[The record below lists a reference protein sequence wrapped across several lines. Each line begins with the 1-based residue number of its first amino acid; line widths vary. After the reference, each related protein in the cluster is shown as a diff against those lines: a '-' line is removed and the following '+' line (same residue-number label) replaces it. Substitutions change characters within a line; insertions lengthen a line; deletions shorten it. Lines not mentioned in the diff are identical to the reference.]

1 MREIVNTAQNL
12 ITVINSTLQ
21 SPRLTSLQV
30 NQTRGQHISHPQ
42 PSPQTSVQQE
52 MIRSFPGV
60 FQKGLKGKSK
70 FVPMKRK
77 APKTVVMS
85 FYLLPRMTTKTPKG
99 SDEFKLIE
107 AGLGKRSLKV
117 NDNIS
122 HAELS
127 EMLCLEFPKMQ
138 GLDGGWLLYKAMGG
152 SGQRP
157 LTVIAPESE
166 GYTGALV
173 QTASNCGKSVLYIVP
188 LQLEIDM
195 TPLPLNSKEFDK
207 MPKAHCSRCNEQ
219 MPLQLLAIHVNSCS
233 SASYSDSEESITV
246 ESDAAEGVHAEGVH
260 DEGSKELL
268 NCDSDVEFVPPV
280 LNAEPSKKSEYA
292 PCPICQEPF
301 PLYFLEVHAST
312 CGERPVENQG
322 TLDVERNEPH
332 SLDDILQNLAEQV
345 DNSQT
350 FSVCVTRSN
359 FFHRAIQQWKRQK
372 KSTPKCSLKVC
383 FVGEAGIDTGAI
395 KKEFLTD
402 LMNGIEL
409 RYFEPGPDNKGKNP
423 IYSIS
428 ALEESYFRSFGE
440 IIACSLAQGG
450 PAPDFMRN
458 WCYTYLATGDFD
470 RVVLTPEDVTDV
482 ETIELIEKVRIATD
496 DELRS
501 LTDNLL
507 SCGYTGLIKTDRK
520 DPIIR
525 TIILNSLARV
535 LPMLE
540 QMRKGLQL
548 YNLPDVMEQH
558 MDLCRPLFVPLQDN
572 KPDAN
577 FLMASCKPD
586 FSEKGTSRHNLEQS
600 ILNYFQ
606 DFLQELEDDDAVPK
620 HFDETEDSD
629 TEVVSNTK
637 TLTVPGV
644 LQWLTG
650 QAHKPVLPSERNN
663 FEIHVKFNHVCQ
675 QEAHTICF
683 PIVSACTKTIT
694 FPMAHMSSYSEFK
707 HVLTLALRFGNVFG
721 RV

>member
-332 SLDDILQNLAEQV
+332 
-345 DNSQT
+345 
-350 FSVCVTRSN
+350 
-359 FFHRAIQQWKRQK
+359 RQK

>member
-1 MREIVNTAQNL
+1 
-12 ITVINSTLQ
+12 
-21 SPRLTSLQV
+21 
-30 NQTRGQHISHPQ
+30 
-42 PSPQTSVQQE
+42 
-52 MIRSFPGV
+52 
-60 FQKGLKGKSK
+60 
-70 FVPMKRK
+70 
-77 APKTVVMS
+77 
-85 FYLLPRMTTKTPKG
+85 
-99 SDEFKLIE
+99 
-107 AGLGKRSLKV
+107 
-117 NDNIS
+117 
-122 HAELS
+122 
-127 EMLCLEFPKMQ
+127 
-138 GLDGGWLLYKAMGG
+138 
-152 SGQRP
+152 
-157 LTVIAPESE
+157 
-166 GYTGALV
+166 
-173 QTASNCGKSVLYIVP
+173 
-188 LQLEIDM
+188 
-195 TPLPLNSKEFDK
+195 
-207 MPKAHCSRCNEQ
+207 

-233 SASYSDSEESITV
+233 SVSFSDSDESITV
-246 ESDAAEGVHAEGVH
+246 DAAEGVH
-260 DEGSKELL
+260 DEGSKELF

-292 PCPICQEPF
+292 SCPICQAPY
-301 PLYFLEVHAST
+301 PLDVLEVHAST
-312 CGERPVENQG
+312 CGERHEENQR
-322 TLDVERNEPH
+322 TLDVEKNEPK

-359 FFHRAIQQWKRQK
+359 FFHRALQQWKRQK

-470 RVVLTPEDVTDV
+470 CLVVTSEDVTDV
-482 ETIELIEKVRIATD
+482 ETIELIEKVRIATN
-496 DELRS
+496 DELRG
-501 LTDNLL
+501 LTDDLL

-520 DPIIR
+520 DLIIR
-525 TIILNSLARV
+525 TIILHSLARV
-535 LPMLE
+535 LPMLD

-586 FSEKGTSRHNLEQS
+586 LSEKGTSRHNLEQS

-606 DFLQELEDDDAVPK
+606 DFLQELEDV
-620 HFDETEDSD
+620 D

-637 TLTVPGV
+637 TLTVPAV

-675 QEAHTICF
+675 QEAHVICF

-694 FPMAHMSSYSEFK
+694 FPVAHMSSYSEFK